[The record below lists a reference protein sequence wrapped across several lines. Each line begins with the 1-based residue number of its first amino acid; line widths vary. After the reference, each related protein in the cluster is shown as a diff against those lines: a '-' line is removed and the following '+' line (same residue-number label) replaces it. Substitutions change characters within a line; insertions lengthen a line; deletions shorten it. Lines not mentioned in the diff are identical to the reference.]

1 MFSFKITLNILFG
14 MDKMDPTEL
23 RFFFAGPSGEVKIAP
38 NPTEWLGDLEWAEC
52 YK

>member
-1 MFSFKITLNILFG
+1 